1 MTRKLLLTYYRLV
14 PVAVSNV
21 YQAIADPTRRQLL
34 DLLGG
39 GEQPVNYLA
48 RPFGVSRPA
57 ISQHLRVLREVGL
70 VEERRV
76 GRERRYRLCAEPLR
90 EVYDWVAHYDR
101 FWREHLNKLGE
112 FLKEKP

>member
-1 MTRKLLLTYYRLV
+1 M
-14 PVAVSNV
+14 PIAIANV

-34 DLLGG
+34 DRLGE
-39 GEQPVNYLA
+39 GEQAVNNLA
-48 RPFGVSRPA
+48 RPFPVSRPA
-57 ISQHLRVLREVGL
+57 ISQHLRVLRDVGL

-101 FWREHLNKLGE
+101 FWRQHLEKLGE
-112 FLKEKP
+112 YLKENP